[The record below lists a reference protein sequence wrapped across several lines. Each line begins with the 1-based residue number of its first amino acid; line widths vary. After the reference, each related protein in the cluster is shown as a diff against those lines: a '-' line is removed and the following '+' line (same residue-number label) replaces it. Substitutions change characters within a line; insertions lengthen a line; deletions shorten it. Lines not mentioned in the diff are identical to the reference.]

1 MKVLWI
7 LLLTAAFLLPGCN
20 TTHTVKVEPVDINVS
35 PIHMTLDVNIKV
47 DKQLDDFFDFED
59 DFEEEGE

>member
-1 MKVLWI
+1 MKVLAI
-7 LLLTAAFLLPGCN
+7 LLLAAAFLLPGCN
-20 TTHTVKVEPVDINVS
+20 TTHTVKVEPVEVNVS

-59 DFEEEGE
+59 DFEEGEE